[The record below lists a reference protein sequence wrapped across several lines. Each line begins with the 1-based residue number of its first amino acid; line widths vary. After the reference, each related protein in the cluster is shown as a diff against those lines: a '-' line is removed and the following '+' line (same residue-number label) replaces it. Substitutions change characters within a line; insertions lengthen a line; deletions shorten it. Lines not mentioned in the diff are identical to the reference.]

1 MNKIITK
8 SITFDNEEKIE
19 LLKPVEIDTDLS
31 HEDQLLFIVLKQIEE
46 LNKKISQTYNFHM
59 E

>member
-1 MNKIITK
+1 MNKIIAK
-8 SITFDNEEKIE
+8 SITFDNGEKIE
-19 LLKPVEIDTDLS
+19 LLKSVEIDADLS
-31 HEDQLLFIVLKQIEE
+31 HEDKLLFIVLKQIEE